1 MAEIGLVAS
10 IIQILS
16 VGAKLSTSLYGFAE
30 TIGSAG
36 LEIQIMAKEI
46 TLFSA
51 VLNQLR
57 DVLEDCS
64 NQYSINLMQTV
75 EEILDES
82 QEGFARVSSV
92 LKQLK
97 VGDDAGKPAEF
108 ARRLKFMFV
117 RSKIQ
122 LFRGK
127 HTCGRQRG
135 QYINSWQATLSP
147 TSQRY
152 RPCCKFCLSEN
163 DSPR

>member
-16 VGAKLSTSLYGFAE
+16 VGAKLSTSLYTFAE
-30 TIGSAG
+30 SIGSAG
-36 LEIQIMAKEI
+36 LEIQIIAKEI

-82 QEGFARVSSV
+82 REGFGRISSV
-92 LKQLK
+92 LRQLQK
-97 VGDDAGKPAEF
+97 GDDAGKPAEF
-108 ARRLKFMFV
+108 ARRMKFVFV

-122 LFRGK
+122 VFRGK
-127 HTCGRQRG
+127 HIHAWR
-135 QYINSWQATLSP
+135 WSP
-147 TSQRY
+147 Y
-152 RPCCKFCLSEN
+152 
-163 DSPR
+163 

>member
-1 MAEIGLVAS
+1 MAEIGLIAS

-16 VGAKLSTSLYGFAE
+16 VGAKLSTNLYGFAE
-30 TIGSAG
+30 SIGSAG
-36 LEIQIMAKEI
+36 LEIQIIAKEI

-82 QEGFARVSSV
+82 KEGFGRISSV
-92 LKQLK
+92 LRQLQK
-97 VGDDAGKPAEF
+97 GDDAGKPAEF
-108 ARRLKFMFV
+108 ARRMKFVFV

-127 HTCGRQRG
+127 HTRRWQR
-135 QYINSWQATLSP
+135 SKS
-147 TSQRY
+147 
-152 RPCCKFCLSEN
+152 
-163 DSPR
+163 